1 MIPQDCPA
9 GSDEISGR
17 IPREKIMKSNFALLA
32 AVAGVLS
39 LLPMP
44 VHAQDDAAMVST
56 QTSRSAA
63 SYDPADTSDQGKGFI
78 GPSSSA
84 RPGIYFY
91 KKAVAAI
98 RKKQYA
104 FAVEM
109 YEVAASYA
117 YKPAQYNLA
126 VMYAKGEGV
135 PVDLPRAMAWSTLSA
150 ERGDR
155 RYLAANKAI
164 KAALNEEQIAQA
176 NAVLE
181 TMLPKYADETAMRK
195 ARGRWKDAKLAAT
208 GSRLGYVGGLKV
220 GAPDNALG
228 SGQKASPGDSESAD
242 VSSNAWE
249 ASGGKQV
256 DGSIAYRQLQETD
269 NPYDPKQRNISGD
282 VVVGDIYTGT
292 DAAKTADEDSPQPK
306 STDGGKH

>member
-1 MIPQDCPA
+1 M
-9 GSDEISGR
+9 
-17 IPREKIMKSNFALLA
+17 EKCMKSNFALLA
-32 AVAGVLS
+32 AFVGVLS

-44 VHAQDDAAMVST
+44 VDAQDDSAEISA
-56 QTSRSAA
+56 QTPRTAA
-63 SYDPADTSDQGKGFI
+63 SYDSADTSDSGKGFI
-78 GPSSSA
+78 EPSSSA

-91 KKAVAAI
+91 KKAVAAL

-104 FAVEM
+104 FAIEM

-150 ERGDR
+150 ERGDK

-164 KAALNEEQIAQA
+164 KAALNEEQLAQA

-181 TMLPKYADETAMRK
+181 TMLPKYADEAAMRK
-195 ARGRWKDAKLAAT
+195 AKGRWKDDKLAAT

-220 GAPDNALG
+220 GAPGNALG
-228 SGQKASPGDSESAD
+228 SGQKASAGDSESVS

-269 NPYDPKQRNISGD
+269 NPYDPKQRNITGD
-282 VVVGDIYTGT
+282 VVVGDIDTGT
-292 DAAKTADEDSPQPK
+292 DAAKTADGDSTPAK
-306 STDGGKH
+306 ITDGGKH